1 MGRTTSVISISIPP
15 NIEEKIDELV
25 KKEGLTRSE
34 LIREAL
40 RRYIEDK
47 ELEKLVKYGRR
58 KAIEKGIT
66 EDQIE
71 DIIDSFRGVV
81 KISV

>member
-71 DIIDSFRGVV
+71 DIIDSFRN
-81 KISV
+81 